1 MKTRLYQ
8 ISGASY
14 LMMSYAVIT
23 KNDNVIIIDGGQAS
37 DMTALREVIGDRH
50 VSAWILTHPHS
61 DHIGGFV
68 AECRKNGLADFNP
81 DKIYCHFHSQ
91 STLTAPEFAVYHSD
105 LGEILPYFY
114 ELLPSF
120 EERLVIPETGDIIEI
135 DEVRIEVLQTV
146 KEEERADIINNS
158 SMVFRLSTPNK
169 SVIFLG
175 DIGPEAGDRL
185 YYYKRDRLPAD
196 MVQMAH
202 HGVFGA
208 SLEVYFA
215 ISPKTCL
222 WTCREPVYSGEKI
235 GAHVYANMKYEHLR
249 RFNATVTREWM
260 ERLGVKE
267 HITLEEGTKEIIL

>member
-1 MKTRLYQ
+1 MKTKLYQ
-8 ISGASY
+8 ISGESY

-68 AECRKNGLADFNP
+68 SECRRNGLSDFNP
-81 DKIYCHFHSQ
+81 DKVYCHFH
-91 STLTAPEFAVYHSD
+91 APTIMTDPAFEVYKGD
-105 LGEILPYFY
+105 WGEILSAFY
-114 ELLPSF
+114 EVMPLI
-120 EERLVIPETGDIIEI
+120 EEKIVIPEADDIFEI
-135 DEVRIEVLQTV
+135 DEVKIEIIQTV
-146 KEEERADIINNS
+146 KEAERADIINNS
-158 SMVFRLSTPNK
+158 SMVFRLSTPDK
-169 SVIFLG
+169 SVMFLG

-185 YYYKRDRLPAD
+185 YYYKRDRLPSD